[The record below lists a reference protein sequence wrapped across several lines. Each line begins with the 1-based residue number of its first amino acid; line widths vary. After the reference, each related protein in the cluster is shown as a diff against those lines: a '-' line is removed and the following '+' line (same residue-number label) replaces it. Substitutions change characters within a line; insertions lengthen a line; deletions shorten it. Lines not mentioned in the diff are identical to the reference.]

1 MKKIR
6 NSYAIYQ
13 QFEKDLNSLIGKIK
27 FSAEINL
34 KLERISHLLEL
45 LDNPQHSY
53 PSIHVGGTSGKG
65 STSTMISMILKEA
78 GYKTGLHISPH
89 LQIFNE
95 RHQINNLVVPIS
107 RLAAL
112 YEKIKP
118 AINKVAVENSFGR
131 PTYFEA
137 QVALAFYLFREEKVD
152 VAVVEVGLGGT
163 LDATNVLPAQVAVLT
178 SVGLDHT
185 AILGD
190 TIEKIATDKA
200 GIIKSGQTVVSG
212 FIQPTVSEIVQQRC
226 GKEGARFLEL
236 HRDFDFQKENGGFKI
251 TTPKQVY
258 DGLKVGIK
266 GEFQMANAA
275 CAVAAVE
282 KLKNFQIPASAIRR
296 GLEKATLPGRME
308 IIQQQPLVIL
318 DGAHNPDK
326 IRGVV
331 HAVCDEY
338 PDKKKIVVLG
348 FKSDKATEDIL
359 PILLQDV
366 DELIITAFYVKGLWE
381 PTAPEEIARQ
391 VRALFPELPL
401 QIIPDPLDSIKQALK
416 IARTDDLVWVTGSLY
431 LVGDI
436 REYWY
441 PAHELI
447 AKAETGLP
455 GSLVYLKT

>member
-1 MKKIR
+1 MKKIQ
-6 NSYAIYQ
+6 NSNTIYQ

-34 KLERISHLLEL
+34 KLERIFHLLEL
-45 LDNPQHSY
+45 LDNPHHAY

-65 STSTMISMILKEA
+65 STSTMISMILTAA

-95 RHQINNLVVPIS
+95 RHQINNLVAPTS
-107 RLAAL
+107 RLAEL

-118 AINKVAVENSFGR
+118 AIDKVAVENSFGR

-137 QVALAFYLFREEKVD
+137 QVALAFYQFREEKVD
-152 VAVVEVGLGGT
+152 VAVIEVGLGGT
-163 LDATNVLPAQVAVLT
+163 LDATNVVPAQVAVLT

-200 GIIKSGQTVVSG
+200 GIIKPGQTVISG
-212 FIQPTVSEIVQQRC
+212 FIQPSVSEIVQQRC
-226 GKEGARFLEL
+226 VKEGARLLEL
-236 HRDFDFQKENGGFKI
+236 HRDFDFQKKNGGFKI

-275 CAVAAVE
+275 CAVTAVE
-282 KLKNFQIPASAIRR
+282 SLKNFHIPASAIRT
-296 GLEKATLPGRME
+296 GLEHAKLPGRME
-308 IIQQQPLVIL
+308 IIQQNPVVLL

-326 IRGVV
+326 MTGVV
-331 HAVCDEY
+331 QAVHNEY
-338 PDKKKIVVLG
+338 PQKRKIVVLG

-359 PILLQDV
+359 PILLQHV

-381 PTAPEEIARQ
+381 PSAPEEIAQQ
-391 VRALFPELPL
+391 VRSLFPRLPFH
-401 QIIPDPLDSIKQALK
+401 IIPDPLDAIKQALK
-416 IARTDDLVWVTGSLY
+416 IARPDDLVWVTGSLY

-447 AKAETGLP
+447 EKAETGLA